1 MEFFF
6 DFAQTHAN
14 SELLKEIDSAS
25 KSLFSKLK
33 TTHLDQL
40 DVSGYS
46 KRYLGNYLEDLT
58 YTLQLY
64 SFILSVALAY
74 PAMPLNRFALL
85 DYGGGCGML
94 SLLAR
99 EAGVGTVLYNDL
111 YGPTCRDAE
120 VIGQKLGNPADA
132 YIQGDIDEVVRFL
145 QSHGLGCSA
154 VASHDVIEHIY
165 DVESFIRQLPLLS
178 NGPMSV
184 TMTSGANI
192 RNLRIRRMLMAK
204 QVDIEYHDKDKRSP
218 TIISDCVKSYLGMRR
233 EIIFNHARS
242 MNREMA
248 ETEIETLAKCT
259 RGLIKA
265 DICKA
270 VDVYLEKG
278 VLPQQ
283 LHHPTNTC
291 DPDTGNWCEHL
302 LDHCHLQRLLS
313 DAGFRV
319 KILSGYYG
327 RGTNPVKRHVKKLLN
342 VGIRALGRQGIRLA
356 PFFTLYGERDGEPE

>member
-6 DFAQTHAN
+6 DFAETPAN
-14 SELLKEIDSAS
+14 KELLEEIDSAS
-25 KSLFSKLK
+25 KSLFRKLK
-33 TTHLDQL
+33 TTRLDQL
-40 DVSGYS
+40 DVSSYS
-46 KRYLGNYLEDLT
+46 KRYFGNYLADLT

-64 SFILSVALAY
+64 SHILSVALAY
-74 PAMPLNRFALL
+74 PEMPLSRFALL

-99 EAGVGTVLYNDL
+99 ESGVGTVVYNDL
-111 YGPTCRDAE
+111 YGSTCRDAE

-218 TIISDCVKSYLGMRR
+218 TIISDCVKSYLSMRR
-233 EIIFNHARS
+233 EIIINHARS

-248 ETEIETLAKCT
+248 ESEIEALARCT

-270 VDVYLEKG
+270 VDVYLEKR
-278 VLPQQ
+278 VLPKQ
-283 LHHPTNTC
+283 LRHPTNTC
-291 DPDTGNWCEHL
+291 DPDNGNWCEQL
-302 LDHCHLQRLLS
+302 LDHSYLKRLLS

-327 RGTNPVKRHVKKLLN
+327 RGTNPVKRRVKKLLN
-342 VGIRALGRQGIRLA
+342 IGIRVLGGQGIRLA
-356 PFFTLYGERDGEPE
+356 PFFTLYGERDGGPE